1 MNFCPRCGTKVVG
14 RFCGTCGQRTDG
26 VASTDLT
33 VASSPSSSDA
43 PQPANI
49 ASEEINPAHTSTPSL
64 TPLASERST
73 GVVLPQGRARR
84 QLVWETRFVMF
95 AFLVTGVITAVLV
108 FVQHFF
114 NATSAKEF
122 ATIIYHHQVL
132 NMFAGMFAYLT
143 VLAPVPIALFL
154 LSRTGQTPE
163 VLGLGRPQFKRDILP
178 GLGIF
183 AAAFAIEVA
192 LALPFTSL
200 INHHSSLI
208 NTASANHSPKYY
220 LVEGIFI
227 SAITAI
233 TEETIVNGYLITRL
247 NQMGWSPRRA
257 LILSLI
263 LRTSYHVYYGIG
275 FIFTIPLGYIVT
287 RSFQRHHKLT
297 RPIVA
302 HFLYDAIIFSVG
314 VLT

>member
-1 MNFCPRCGTKVVG
+1 VSKVPLA
-14 RFCGTCGQRTDG
+14 T
-26 VASTDLT
+26 
-33 VASSPSSSDA
+33 SDQANPTNVSA
-43 PQPANI
+43 P
-49 ASEEINPAHTSTPSL
+49 TL
-64 TPLASERST
+64 TPPSVERSMSV
-73 GVVLPQGRARR
+73 GLPQGRARR
-84 QLVWETRFVMF
+84 QIVWETRFVMF
-95 AFLVTGVITAVLV
+95 AFLVTGIISAVLV
-108 FVQHFF
+108 FVQHFY

-132 NMFAGMFAYLT
+132 NMFAGMFAYLS

-154 LSRTGQTPE
+154 LSRTGQTPQ
-163 VLGLGRPQFKRDILP
+163 VLGLGRPQFKRDVLP

-183 AAAFAIEVA
+183 AVAFLIEIA
-192 LALPFTSL
+192 LAVPFTSL

-208 NTASANHSPKYY
+208 NTASVNHSPKYY

-247 NQMGWSPRRA
+247 GQMGWTPRRA

-275 FIFTIPLGYIVT
+275 FILTIPLGYIVT
-287 RSFQRHHKLT
+287 RSFQKHHKLT

-302 HFLYDAIIFSVG
+302 HFLYDAIIFTVG